1 MAQAEKE
8 ARLREQLQ
16 GWICRECAGNGSV
29 VLGKTEAEVIR
40 KVKYK
45 ARRVNTT
52 WNNRREHE
60 MNIHSFFLV
69 RVTYLHMHVSGR
81 P

>member
-1 MAQAEKE
+1 M
-8 ARLREQLQ
+8 
-16 GWICRECAGNGSV
+16 

-45 ARRVNTT
+45 ARRVNTI
-52 WNNRREHE
+52 WNDRREHE